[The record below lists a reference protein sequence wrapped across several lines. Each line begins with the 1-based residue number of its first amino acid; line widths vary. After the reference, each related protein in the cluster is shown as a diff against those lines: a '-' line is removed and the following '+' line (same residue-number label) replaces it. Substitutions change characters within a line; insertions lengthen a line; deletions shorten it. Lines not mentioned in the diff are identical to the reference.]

1 MSSAASV
8 SRYRIGLWAYYI
20 GVYVSLFTGSAA
32 PQTEPAVQRQT
43 QTPGAVPN
51 KGSRPHKKI
60 KEDPLRPLHDVL
72 LDGLFHV
79 FMWAGTIRAPCLLS
93 ASFFFCSPTSRYEFN
108 DTANTMSM
116 PCASLSQRD
125 DLRNGKP
132 RQLRHPRTFQ
142 CLDAPTACGTPRAQ
156 GVCVV
161 ATASC
166 CEGGVCHFA

>member
-1 MSSAASV
+1 MGVLHRCLCFALHRISSAPNRAGRATPDPDPWGCSQKREPPSQK
-8 SRYRIGLWAYYI
+8 SRKIHYDRCMTCCL
-20 GVYVSLFTGSAA
+20 TGCSMCSCG
-32 PQTEPAVQRQT
+32 PEQS
-43 QTPGAVPN
+43 G
-51 KGSRPHKKI
+51 RPVCS
-60 KEDPLRPLHDVL
+60 PLL
-72 LDGLFHV
+72 
-79 FMWAGTIRAPCLLS
+79 
-93 ASFFFCSPTSRYEFN
+93 FFCSPTSRYEFN

-156 GVCVV
+156 GGCVV